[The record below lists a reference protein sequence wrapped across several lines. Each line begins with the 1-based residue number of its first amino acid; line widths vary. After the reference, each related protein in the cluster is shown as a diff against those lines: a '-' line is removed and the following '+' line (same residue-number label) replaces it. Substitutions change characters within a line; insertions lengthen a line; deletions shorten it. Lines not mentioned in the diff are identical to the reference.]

1 VSDDHKDDPRRC
13 SQCGADLADGM
24 SAQSLC
30 PQCLLKLGLS
40 GAVPAFAD
48 PPEPEPAAPA
58 SRRSGSRAG
67 IWIAALG
74 VVAVAV
80 IALFL
85 TQLIRPVPAPPR
97 TVRFS
102 LAFPDS
108 AHGFGTDGGH
118 QFAVSPD
125 GGQIA
130 LTATGAD
137 GVRRLWI
144 RALDQPSARELAG
157 TDDAAFP
164 FWSPDSRTIGF
175 FARGTLK
182 RIGASNESSPITLC
196 DAPGGRGGTW
206 SSDGVIIFAANSV
219 GGLSRV
225 PAAGGAPSLVTK
237 LDESRRERSHRWPV
251 FLPDGRRFLYSA
263 VGEQRDGRVLVGD
276 LDTGESRLLLDDSHA
291 ASFADGHLLFARGTR
306 LFAQRFDLRRLEF
319 TGEARPV
326 PFADE
331 VAFGRQP
338 YAPSFSA
345 SSAGVLAYRNRRTN
359 LTELTWLDRS
369 GERVGL
375 LSEPGDFG
383 PFAVSPNG
391 EDVAVLRYAGA
402 AGTSDL
408 WLLARGASRR
418 LTFEPLTAGSLLWS
432 PDGTRLMI
440 GVETASS
447 TSLRLVAADGSGTL
461 ERSLEIPGGS
471 RLESWSMD
479 GRFLLYS
486 TATGKGS
493 GIWALPL
500 QGDQPQT
507 STSQSKPAE
516 GRKPIPWIQSAFGV
530 KGARFSPDGR
540 WVAYTSDE
548 SGRDEVFVQA
558 FPAAEGKWQI
568 STAGGSRPSWR
579 PDGRELFF
587 ISSADRLM
595 AVDVLS
601 TVAVV
606 KAGDPM
612 DLLRLSPGAGYAVS
626 PDGRRLLVQHPVQE
640 GTLDAI
646 EVVLNWAPE

>member
-1 VSDDHKDDPRRC
+1 MSDDHKDDPRRC
-13 SQCGADLADGM
+13 PQCGADLADDM

-40 GAVPAFAD
+40 GAIPAFVD

-58 SRRSGSRAG
+58 APAGRRSSRRSGVWMAIG
-67 IWIAALG
+67 GLTAA
-74 VVAVAV
+74 AV
-80 IALFL
+80 LFF
-85 TQLIRPVPAPPR
+85 TYWFFTFLIQPPSAAPR

-108 AHGFGTDGGH
+108 STGFGSEGGH

-144 RALDQPSARELAG
+144 RALDQPSARELGG

-164 FWSPDSRTIGF
+164 FWSPDSRTVGF
-175 FARGTLK
+175 FARGTLRK
-182 RIGASNESSPITLC
+182 IGVSNESSSVTLC

-206 SSDGVIIFAANSV
+206 SSDGVIIFAANSA

-225 PAAGGAPSLVTK
+225 AAAGGAPSLVTK
-237 LDESRRERSHRWPV
+237 VDASRRERSHRWPV

-263 VGEQRDGRVLVGD
+263 VGEQREGRVFVGD
-276 LDTGESRLLLDDSHA
+276 LDTGESTLLLDDSHA

-306 LFAQRFDLRRLEF
+306 LFVQPFDVRRLEF
-319 TGEARPV
+319 SGEARPV

-331 VAFGRQP
+331 VASGRQP
-338 YAPSFSA
+338 YTPSFSA
-345 SSAGVLAYRNRRTN
+345 SSVGVLAYRNSRTT

-375 LSEPGDFG
+375 LSEPGDLG
-383 PFAVSPNG
+383 RFAVSPNG
-391 EDVAVLRYAGA
+391 EGVAVLRYAGA

-408 WLLARGASRR
+408 WLLARGTSRR
-418 LTFEPLTAGSLLWS
+418 LTFEPFTAGSLLWS
-432 PDGTRLMI
+432 PDGTRVMI

-461 ERSLEIPGGS
+461 ERSLDLPGGS

-493 GIWALPL
+493 GIWAVPL
-500 QGDQPQT
+500 HGDQPQAN
-507 STSQSKPAE
+507 TSQSKPAE

-530 KGARFSPDGR
+530 KDARFSHDGR

-548 SGRDEVFVQA
+548 SGRD
-558 FPAAEGKWQI
+558 
-568 STAGGSRPSWR
+568 
-579 PDGRELFF
+579 
-587 ISSADRLM
+587 
-595 AVDVLS
+595 
-601 TVAVV
+601 
-606 KAGDPM
+606 
-612 DLLRLSPGAGYAVS
+612 
-626 PDGRRLLVQHPVQE
+626 
-640 GTLDAI
+640 
-646 EVVLNWAPE
+646 